1 MKAEMTAQLVA
12 DALVMVIWRRG
23 KPDALLC
30 SIIPIKAA
38 GAEGRDPPDLC
49 GGRAMDD
56 VPDVITPHP
65 LSMARLHRGPQ
76 QRWDEGS
83 TKDYINA

>member
-1 MKAEMTAQLVA
+1 MTAQPVA

-23 KPDALLC
+23 RPDALLC

-49 GGRAMDD
+49 GGRA
-56 VPDVITPHP
+56 I
-65 LSMARLHRGPQ
+65 MARLHRGPSNL
-76 QRWDEGS
+76 G
-83 TKDYINA
+83 TKDQQKTI